1 MRIRDLVSA
10 LKEREDLCV
19 VSDEIPR
26 EAIPGLIQ
34 DEERKGN
41 RAILFENVKGYKV
54 PVVANLYGTLG
65 RYASGLNT
73 EPEKIWSRIDSAI
86 DRPAQVIRA
95 KEAPC
100 FEVVY
105 DDPDITKILPVVQYS
120 VLDAGPYITSGVV
133 FMKDPDTGRRN
144 ISFIRLMVK
153 GPRKLGFNPKSL
165 HNKAYY
171 RNIAL
176 SGKRMEV
183 AIVIGPPSE
192 MLAAGGAYIPDEVDE
207 LEVATA
213 LADPQFRGELAV
225 AECSTVDIDV
235 PVGSEVIIE
244 GVVSTDLEPE
254 GPFGDWTGCYA
265 RPQNKP
271 TLHVTR
277 VSHRKDPIYQ
287 TILPGTSKEQILLTI
302 VRFYPELEAL
312 RRRYPEIQRFSVPE
326 YSLGRLAIVAVS
338 RAENADRIMED
349 FLKIQCI
356 NRVLVVNEDVNIDDP
371 GDVLWAFSNRI
382 LEREKVLAYGCE
394 DEWWNNL
401 KLGIDTTV
409 DVRDIRHIRPQI
421 IKSPREGKDAKNY

>member
-1 MRIRDLVSA
+1 MRLRALVESF
-10 LKEREDLCV
+10 KERDDLYV
-19 VSDEIPR
+19 VDTEVSS
-26 EAIPGLIQ
+26 EAIPGLIR
-34 DEERKGN
+34 EEEKGRN
-41 RAILFENVKGYKV
+41 RAIFLRSVRNHAV
-54 PVVANLYGTLG
+54 PIVANLYGTVE
-65 RYASGLNT
+65 RYAMGVNT
-73 EPEKIWSRIDSAI
+73 DPANLWKTIASAVAK
-86 DRPAQVIRA
+86 PAPVVRA
-95 KEAPC
+95 AEAPC

-105 DDPDITKILPVVQYS
+105 DNPDISKILPLIQYS

-133 FMKDPDTGRRN
+133 FMRDPDTGRRN

-176 SGKRMEV
+176 AGKRMEV
-183 AIVIGPPSE
+183 AITLGPPSE
-192 MLAAGGAYIPDEVDE
+192 MLAAGAAYIPEGADE

-213 LADPQFRGELAV
+213 LASKEHRGELAV
-225 AECSTVDIDV
+225 TKCATVDIEV
-235 PVGSEVIIE
+235 PAGSEVVIE

-271 TLHVTR
+271 TLNITR
-277 VSHRKDPIYQ
+277 VSHRKDPVYQ

-302 VRFYPELEAL
+302 VRFFPELEAL
-312 RRRYPEIQRFSVPE
+312 REGYPEVRELTVPE
-326 YSLGRLAIVAVS
+326 YGLGRLAVVCV
-338 RAENADRIMED
+338 RKGVENARIHKMMDD

-356 NRVLVVNEDVNIDDP
+356 NRVIVVNEDVNIHDP

-382 LEREKVLAYGCE
+382 LEKEKVIAFSCE

-409 DVRDIRHIRPQI
+409 DINDIRHVRPEI
-421 IKSPREGKDAKNY
+421 VK